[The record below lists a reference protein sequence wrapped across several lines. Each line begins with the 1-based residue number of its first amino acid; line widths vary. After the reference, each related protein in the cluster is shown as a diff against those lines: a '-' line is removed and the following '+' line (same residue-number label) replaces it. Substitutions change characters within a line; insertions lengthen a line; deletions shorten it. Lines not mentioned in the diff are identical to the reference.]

1 MIHLLKTWVLGVF
14 EKRGGPDTRVPSW
27 RVNEGLGKEVALV
40 STLSF
45 IEPLGGINTKLEEW
59 DSAFGHAVILSVFF
73 FKGEEALC

>member
-1 MIHLLKTWVLGVF
+1 M
-14 EKRGGPDTRVPSW
+14 
-27 RVNEGLGKEVALV
+27 ALV